1 MKEIQTKNESR
12 YAALLMDCGFKAVF
26 GDERNKDVVISLL
39 NRFLDGEHHIVEIEF
54 LNNEQMGETFT
65 TKGVRYDL
73 HCKDDTGARFVVE
86 MQKIKNSQDFY
97 TRSVYYGSKV
107 YSLQHNKGKKR
118 YNLSPV
124 YVLGIMEGQLAHV
137 TDSKCIVRYTMAR
150 KDVDEIAPKTIIC
163 TFVQL
168 GFFSKRSDECVDMLD
183 QWLYSLKHMDALD
196 EVPDGFDSEEMS
208 SLYTA
213 AEIAL
218 FDGDKRIKYEKAMM
232 YERDYNNDMYYSRK
246 EGIEEGIAIGEAKGV
261 AKGKEEEK
269 ISAAR
274 NFKKLGVSVETI
286 SQALELSPEEIEAL

>member
-1 MKEIQTKNESR
+1 M
-12 YAALLMDCGFKAVF
+12 
-26 GDERNKDVVISLL
+26 
-39 NRFLDGEHHIVEIEF
+39 
-54 LNNEQMGETFT
+54 
-65 TKGVRYDL
+65 
-73 HCKDDTGARFVVE
+73 
-86 MQKIKNSQDFY
+86 
-97 TRSVYYGSKV
+97 
-107 YSLQHNKGKKR
+107 
-118 YNLSPV
+118 
-124 YVLGIMEGQLAHV
+124 
-137 TDSKCIVRYTMAR
+137 
-150 KDVDEIAPKTIIC
+150 
-163 TFVQL
+163 QL

-196 EVPDGFDSEEMS
+196 EVPAGFDSEEMS

>member
-1 MKEIQTKNESR
+1 MR
-12 YAALLMDCGFKAVF
+12 M
-26 GDERNKDVVISLL
+26 ERN
-39 NRFLDGEHHIVEIEF
+39 VE
-54 LNNEQMGETFT
+54 T
-65 TKGVRYDL
+65 
-73 HCKDDTGARFVVE
+73 
-86 MQKIKNSQDFY
+86 
-97 TRSVYYGSKV
+97 
-107 YSLQHNKGKKR
+107 
-118 YNLSPV
+118 
-124 YVLGIMEGQLAHV
+124 
-137 TDSKCIVRYTMAR
+137 
-150 KDVDEIAPKTIIC
+150 
-163 TFVQL
+163 
-168 GFFSKRSDECVDMLD
+168 FFSKRSDDCVDMLD
-183 QWLYSLKHMDALD
+183 QWLYSFKHMDALD

>member
-1 MKEIQTKNESR
+1 
-12 YAALLMDCGFKAVF
+12 
-26 GDERNKDVVISLL
+26 
-39 NRFLDGEHHIVEIEF
+39 
-54 LNNEQMGETFT
+54 MGETFT

-150 KDVDEIAPKTIIC
+150 KDVDEIA
-163 TFVQL
+163 
-168 GFFSKRSDECVDMLD
+168 
-183 QWLYSLKHMDALD
+183 
-196 EVPDGFDSEEMS
+196 
-208 SLYTA
+208 
-213 AEIAL
+213 L